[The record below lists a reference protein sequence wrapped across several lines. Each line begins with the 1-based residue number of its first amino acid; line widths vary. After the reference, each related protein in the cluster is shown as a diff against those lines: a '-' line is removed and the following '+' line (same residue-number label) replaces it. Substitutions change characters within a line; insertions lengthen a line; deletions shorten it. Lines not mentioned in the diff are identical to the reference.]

1 MSIEASIVAE
11 TPDALVKSDPFLK
24 TLASIIRASDSYGA
38 WDKKSDADLLQDF
51 VVDKAARRAL
61 PVIGDPDP
69 EVLARVEQFYRAVG
83 LRIEQC
89 TGLMSSPMMT
99 MSHEGFGRLI
109 LTAGKLV
116 AYAKTLRDVHRFGFD
131 SLKVL
136 GTEGEKV
143 VSAAV
148 ADIERFAEVAHA

>member
-1 MSIEASIVAE
+1 VSIEPSIVAE
-11 TPDALVKSDPFLK
+11 NPDALVQTDPFLK
-24 TLASIIRASDSYGA
+24 TLASIIRATDSYGA
-38 WDKKSDADLLQDF
+38 WDKKKDTELLQDF

-69 EVLARVEQFYRAVG
+69 EVLARVEQFYRTVG
-83 LRIEQC
+83 LRIEQR

-131 SLKVL
+131 SLNVL
-136 GTEGEKV
+136 ATEGEKIV
-143 VSAAV
+143 AAAV